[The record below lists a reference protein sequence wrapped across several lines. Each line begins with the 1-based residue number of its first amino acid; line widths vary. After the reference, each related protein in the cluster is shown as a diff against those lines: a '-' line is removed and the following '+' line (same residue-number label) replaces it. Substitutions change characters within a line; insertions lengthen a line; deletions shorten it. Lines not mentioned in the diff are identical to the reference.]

1 MSWRSNS
8 YQKSTWPQARSNQTS
23 LAPSQETCLRKILR
37 RTRILTTR
45 VITSKHKMASLWQ
58 VL

>member
-1 MSWRSNS
+1 MSRRSNS
-8 YQKSTWPQARSNQTS
+8 YQKASWPQARSSRTS

-37 RTRILTTR
+37 RTRILTTK
-45 VITSKHKMASLWQ
+45 VITSKRKVASLWQ

>member
-1 MSWRSNS
+1 MSWWSNS
-8 YQKSTWPQARSNQTS
+8 YQKSTWPQAHSNQTN